1 MGSSPAAK
9 PQPGQVNTDES
20 QMPIT
25 KGQIKQALW
34 VAFCGGLGGGIF
46 WLLGKWSG
54 TATFAYW
61 KWYGQILALGFLG
74 GIAGLFGVYLLTA
87 SNLNAVKTYIFAIVC
102 GVVWQPII
110 NTAIKSYSNVGVT
123 RQVAQ
128 VSSQTNQLNSTAD
141 HGSQEQIQ
149 SAVKA
154 TVPVVTQALRQFP
167 DVQDADKKQA
177 IVESSDK
184 ALAALQAAAVKAPD
198 SSIQAIKEVGIAA
211 NEGNHADVGIH
222 AIHSLREIGLAG
234 ARSNHPEIAKATLD
248 SLRTL
253 ASTGKDPALKG
264 AAAASLMEIEA
275 EIKK

>member
-1 MGSSPAAK
+1 MGSSPGAK
-9 PQPGQVNTDES
+9 PQPEQVNSTES
-20 QMPIT
+20 QTPIT
-25 KGQIKQALW
+25 SSQIKQALF
-34 VAFCGGLGGGIF
+34 VAFCGALGGGIF

-54 TATFAYW
+54 TATFGYW
-61 KWYGQILALGFLG
+61 KWYGQIPALGFLG
-74 GIAGLFGVYLLTA
+74 AIAALFGVYLLTA
-87 SNLNAVKTYIFAIVC
+87 SNLNALKTYIFAIVC

-128 VSSQTNQLNSTAD
+128 VSSQTDQLNNTAD

-154 TVPVVTQALRQFP
+154 TVPAVTQALKQFP

-198 SSIQAIKEVGIAA
+198 TSIQAIKEVGIAA

-234 ARSNHPEIAKATLD
+234 ARSNHPEITKATLD
-248 SLRTL
+248 SLRVL
-253 ASTGKDPALKG
+253 AASGKDPALKG
-264 AAAASLMEIEA
+264 AAAASLKEIEA